1 MRPSHGR
8 VSVVLNVK
16 AVTEEFSDG
25 GMEHCVGFLI
35 DKSGSMSNEFG
46 GAKQTR
52 MDVARTAV
60 LKAIEGLK
68 PGTVFFVIAYDAQA
82 QLVLPPQTFENM
94 DKVTNLKRLQSLA
107 PGFNTRLSSPMK
119 MAYRIFDDH
128 PNHLC
133 HAVFLTDGKNQA
145 DDEVLVDEILKER
158 GDSIPFYT
166 RGIGDEW
173 EPATLKKIAEA
184 TLGDAAAMPDYHSD
198 VMEDFLN
205 IIRRSAARMTKN
217 VRMFLGLPKT
227 VRMVSL
233 MQTSPTNQDLMDK
246 VIPVQGGISVSLG
259 AWGAEERDYL
269 AEFEL
274 SPLPVGQ
281 QLMVCRPSIL
291 VGNGDT
297 PFRSQP
303 VVVEWTSDA
312 SLHAYIDGVV
322 AHYRGEAEKS
332 REIEEGLKAMAAG
345 DMDAA
350 TKRLGRATK
359 LASESGDMETLERIS
374 RVIDVIDP
382 TKGTVRIRQGQATK
396 ASIMDLEVSSTRT
409 VRAKK
414 DSHEENRGS
423 SA

>member
-1 MRPSHGR
+1 
-8 VSVVLNVK
+8 
-16 AVTEEFSDG
+16 
-25 GMEHCVGFLI
+25 
-35 DKSGSMSNEFG
+35 
-46 GAKQTR
+46 
-52 MDVARTAV
+52 
-60 LKAIEGLK
+60 
-68 PGTVFFVIAYDAQA
+68 
-82 QLVLPPQTFENM
+82 
-94 DKVTNLKRLQSLA
+94 
-107 PGFNTRLSSPMK
+107 
-119 MAYRIFDDH
+119 
-128 PNHLC
+128 
-133 HAVFLTDGKNQA
+133 
-145 DDEVLVDEILKER
+145 
-158 GDSIPFYT
+158 
-166 RGIGDEW
+166 
-173 EPATLKKIAEA
+173 
-184 TLGDAAAMPDYHSD
+184 
-198 VMEDFLN
+198 
-205 IIRRSAARMTKN
+205 
-217 VRMFLGLPKT
+217 
-227 VRMVSL
+227 MVSL